1 MVVAVALA
9 QRKPTTSEIEC
20 ERSISGLV
28 GLLIGGGG
36 QRKHATPENERERS
50 FSGVVGCWWSKDAH
64 NP

>member
-9 QRKPTTSEIEC
+9 QRKPTTSENER

-36 QRKHATPENERERS
+36 QRKPATPENERERS
-50 FSGVVGCWWSKDAH
+50 MSRVVGC
-64 NP
+64 

>member
-9 QRKPTTSEIEC
+9 QGKPTTSKNER

-36 QRKHATPENERERS
+36 HRKPATPENEHKHSMSR
-50 FSGVVGCWWSKDAH
+50 VVGC
-64 NP
+64 